1 MDVASIAERAVSLSE
16 KHGASQADAYAI
28 TVRTRGVYIDDD
40 MPKIGASITETG
52 VGLRFVLGKK
62 IGFTSSTLTTET
74 LEDLVE
80 RAKTMARVSSEDPKF
95 ESLPEPKKI
104 SGSSDRFFSRETA
117 SVDAD
122 AVTEMA
128 MMVVN
133 SAASDK
139 VTVSNGTL
147 RVSDLEFRVVNSLG
161 VDAGSRSTTVFGF
174 FAAKSSDSGE
184 VGEGIQ
190 RCWSRDLYSIDFSSI
205 GSKLQEQALE
215 VLKAKGFKETLHG
228 ITAVLAPSEGSQML
242 GDLVGASVS
251 GENINKR
258 SSPWTDKVG
267 DLVAHEGLTVIDN
280 GLSDLGLLSSVVDD
294 EGTPRQA
301 TTVIEKGVLKS
312 YLFDSYNGN
321 QLEMASTGN
330 GVRRIPREP
339 HGTFGNAVTCGST
352 SLEIPPGTKSVD
364 DIISEIDR
372 GVYVEHFAW
381 PQVNPMSGAFSNEV
395 RNARLIENGELTEQ
409 IKYALLV
416 GNLFESI
423 HSEVLVG
430 NDLEVHDKRVMPT
443 MAFQGLELVGQ

>member
-190 RCWSRDLYSIDFSSI
+190 
-205 GSKLQEQALE
+205 
-215 VLKAKGFKETLHG
+215 
-228 ITAVLAPSEGSQML
+228 
-242 GDLVGASVS
+242 
-251 GENINKR
+251 
-258 SSPWTDKVG
+258 
-267 DLVAHEGLTVIDN
+267 
-280 GLSDLGLLSSVVDD
+280 
-294 EGTPRQA
+294 
-301 TTVIEKGVLKS
+301 
-312 YLFDSYNGN
+312 
-321 QLEMASTGN
+321 
-330 GVRRIPREP
+330 
-339 HGTFGNAVTCGST
+339 
-352 SLEIPPGTKSVD
+352 
-364 DIISEIDR
+364 
-372 GVYVEHFAW
+372 
-381 PQVNPMSGAFSNEV
+381 
-395 RNARLIENGELTEQ
+395 
-409 IKYALLV
+409 
-416 GNLFESI
+416 
-423 HSEVLVG
+423 
-430 NDLEVHDKRVMPT
+430 
-443 MAFQGLELVGQ
+443 